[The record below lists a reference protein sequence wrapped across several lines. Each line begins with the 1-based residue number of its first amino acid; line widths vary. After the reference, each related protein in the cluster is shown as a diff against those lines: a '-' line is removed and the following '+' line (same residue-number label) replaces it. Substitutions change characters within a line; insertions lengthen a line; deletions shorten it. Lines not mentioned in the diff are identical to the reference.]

1 MKRILTILTAVAVA
15 ASMSSMAVAQDAGPK
30 HGPGPGKDGKGPRPG
45 GRMRMM
51 DNKMLEKLNLTAAQK
66 KQLEALNKQMME
78 KMKTLREGKP
88 EDRREKVKALQD
100 WHRAEMKKILTAE
113 QFAKFEKMMK
123 EAREK
128 FEKGE
133 RPNGRQGKPGKPGK
147 PGAGAGAPSG
157 KP

>member
-1 MKRILTILTAVAVA
+1 MKRILTILTAVAIA
-15 ASMSSMAVAQDAGPK
+15 ASMANAQDAGPK
-30 HGPGPGKDGKGPRPG
+30 HGPGPGQDGKGPRPG

-66 KQLEALNKQMME
+66 KQIEALNKQMME
-78 KMKTLREGKP
+78 KVKALRDGKP
-88 EDRREKVKALQD
+88 EDRREKMKALQD
-100 WHRAEMKKILTAE
+100 WHRAELKKILTAE
-113 QFAKFEKMMK
+113 QFAQFEKMMK